1 MKRINY
7 RDYENIITEAVMNVI
22 DGRYNKPLVTEGLG
36 GGVLGILAFF
46 LALFGIPLLTSSKS
60 TTSSAST
67 TATTDNSAQ
76 QTSQQSTKQSEQTLT
91 QQTSNSNDSELEAL
105 AKKLGLVD
113 VMTMYAGQNIKFDP
127 QYAKSLKQYGGQTF
141 YSQAPKAAYLNKT
154 MAKKLGNALKALK
167 NKGYGIVILDAARP
181 ESLQKALN
189 DAARKT
195 DGDKFDQAYIA
206 KGHSRH
212 NDGKAIDC
220 TLYNIKTGQTVDMG
234 GEFDERSSVSHTFYY
249 KGKNKTYH
257 NNRMILY
264 KAMRAAGMINYE
276 KEWWHYSIR

>member
-1 MKRINY
+1 MKKINY
-7 RDYENIITEAVMNVI
+7 RDYENIVTEAVMNVI
-22 DGRYNKPLVTEGLG
+22 ENKYNKPLVTEGVN

-46 LALFGIPLLTSSKS
+46 LALFGIRMFGSNGTTLFSS
-60 TTSSAST
+60 TTTDNSTQQT
-67 TATTDNSAQ
+67 TATT
-76 QTSQQSTKQSEQTLT
+76 QSTEQTPA
-91 QQTSNSNDSELEAL
+91 QQTSNSNDAGLEAL

-154 MAKKLGNALKALK
+154 MATKLGDVLKTLK
-167 NKGYGIVILDAARP
+167 GKGYGILILDAARP

-189 DAARKT
+189 DAAKKT

-206 KGHSRH
+206 KGHSKH

-249 KGKNKTYH
+249 EKKNKTYH

-264 KAMRAAGMINYE
+264 KAMKAAGMTNYR
-276 KEWWHYSIR
+276 KEWWHYSI